1 MSPYPLLAVAVG
13 AVLGAWLRWWL
24 GNQLNEEFPNLP
36 LGTLTANLVGGYVIG
51 LAIEYLSEH
60 ATLPAEA
67 RLFVITGFCGALT
80 TFSTFSAEVV
90 TLLSEQRYGWGLVHI
105 ASHLVGSVVMTV
117 LGILTVK
124 GLQA

>member
-24 GNQLNEEFPNLP
+24 GNQLNEQFPNLP

-67 RLFVITGFCGALT
+67 RLLIITGFCGALT

-90 TLLSEQRYGWGLVHI
+90 TLLSEQRYGWSLVHI
-105 ASHLVGSVVMTV
+105 ASHLFGSVVMTV

>member
-1 MSPYPLLAVAVG
+1 MSPYGLLSIAVG

-24 GNQLNEEFPNLP
+24 GDQLNAGFPNLP

-51 LAIEYLSEH
+51 LAIEYLSQH

-67 RLFVITGFCGALT
+67 RLFIITGFCGALT

-105 ASHLVGSVVMTV
+105 ASHLFGSVVMTV

-124 GLQA
+124 GL